1 MDSFAYIKFW
11 DVLFSIMMPNFCRAH
26 AMSIHKMQ
34 QFPWTPLIVFG
45 KIKLIL
51 YPRVRNST
59 THLTLVTSAP
69 TPHILYNILVNIKKD
84 NMVEKSKQ
92 FSVQSV
98 IRNFIKE
105 KDTLF
110 ICYKFI
116 ILPISGTNCS
126 KIVQKLFIKFIILP
140 ISGTRVHLS
149 LVNCTF
155 YANYFFLGKFW

>member
-1 MDSFAYIKFW
+1 MDSFASIKFW
-11 DVLFSIMMPNFCRAH
+11 DILFSIMMPNFCRAH

-34 QFPWTPLIVFG
+34 QFPWTPLIVFD

-105 KDTLF
+105 KDMPF
-110 ICYKFI
+110 ICYKCI
-116 ILPISGTNCS
+116 IL
-126 KIVQKLFIKFIILP
+126 L
-140 ISGTRVHLS
+140 ISGTRCTQDCGELFSPKINFPIMKILS
-149 LVNCTF
+149 QLPN
-155 YANYFFLGKFW
+155 